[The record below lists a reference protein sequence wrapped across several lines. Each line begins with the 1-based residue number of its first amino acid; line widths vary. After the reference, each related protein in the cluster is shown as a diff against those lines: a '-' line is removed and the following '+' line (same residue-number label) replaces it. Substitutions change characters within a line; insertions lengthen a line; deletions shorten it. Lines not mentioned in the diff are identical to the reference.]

1 MIHNRFVSLILTAA
15 AVVVL
20 GAAAL
25 SVSSCQPNET
35 EISVTGITVS
45 TPSITITEGETSV
58 ISFTVEPAD
67 ASVKDVSFSSSDTD
81 VVTVDEKGRVTA
93 VGPGTATITITTK
106 DGGFKATVTVTV
118 KAKAPA
124 VVNVSGVKLD
134 KHELSLKKDEKFTL
148 TATVEPSDAA
158 DKSVSWKSSDTAVA
172 TVEDGEVVAVA
183 AGTATITVTT
193 TDGEFTDE
201 CKLTVTEDKPGD
213 ETVKVSGVKLDKHEL
228 SLKKDE
234 KAALTATVE
243 PSNAS
248 DKSVSWKSSA
258 TAVATVDGGEVVA
271 VAAGTATI
279 TVTTTDGKFTDECKV
294 TVTEDKP
301 GDDTIKVTGVTL
313 DQTELTI
320 GVGTYATLVATVEPA
335 DATDKTVEWKSNKSS
350 VAIVDDDG
358 RVSGIIPGSA
368 TITVTTKDGGFK
380 ATCDVTV
387 VNSAPPT
394 PSGNSEFRAQY
405 LEDQSSLAT
414 VGKVIH
420 YKYGT
425 NYMGTANQFLVL
437 PCDMTTGEPVKDA
450 TASHFSAK
458 SSIPGSISVSV
469 TKVDAYNAFLVKVLK
484 GDNGTYS
491 DLSFTYTGTDGK
503 TITQSTRLCIAP
515 AAASSAFEYSVYANL
530 VTATGSKTIEGT
542 EGYSSVRFEYFM
554 SSAKDQ
560 PVFEIFPKFNC
571 TGPATV
577 MDTGD
582 MASYQWES
590 YSSSG
595 VLSITDKVSN
605 TGVPYPEVTI
615 SKAGQPVVDYLYTD
629 YKGNTK
635 KRLFSF
641 HVVQAYLDEGSA
653 LLLDGGIFCTEA
665 EPAIIPKDGK
675 QKIFVADGS
684 GRNYYSTDVSFNW
697 SSSDP
702 SVATVEVVKG
712 QGASYYCAEVSGKK
726 VGKTTI
732 KVTDVNGKTLV
743 AYVTVLDSKEGH
755 AYVEMGDG
763 LKWAVEN
770 VGSRNIYDLSPQE
783 YAWGS
788 TTPGKSFD
796 WDEYFDGNPQDG
808 FSKYK
813 IGKKTVLEP
822 EDDTARQA
830 WGGSWRMPTEAEW
843 RTLMDRN
850 KFEWTYSTDIGMI
863 GYRVTSKIK
872 GYEGT
877 FIFLPAVYLI
887 AGSVAMGG
895 GVYWS
900 STLSGEDESNAV
912 CFFIDFEETEI
923 YDVSR
928 CYGTAIRPVWK

>member
-1 MIHNRFVSLILTAA
+1 MIHNRFVSIILTAA
-15 AVVVL
+15 AAVVL

-201 CKLTVTEDKPGD
+201 CKLTVAEDKPGD
-213 ETVKVSGVKLDKHEL
+213 ETVKVTGVKLDKHEL

-234 KAALTATVE
+234 K
-243 PSNAS
+243 
-248 DKSVSWKSSA
+248 A

-313 DQTELTI
+313 DKTELTI

-405 LEDQSSLAT
+405 LEDPSSLAT

-425 NYMGTANQFLVL
+425 NYMGTANQFLVM
-437 PCDMTTGEPVKDA
+437 PCDLTTGEPVKDA
-450 TASHFSAK
+450 TASHYSAK
-458 SSIPGSISVSV
+458 SSIPGSIGVSV

-530 VTATGSKTIEGT
+530 VTATGSKTLEGT
-542 EGYSSVRFEYFM
+542 GSYSVSYEYLAR
-554 SSAKDQ
+554 SANDK
-560 PVFEIFPKFNC
+560 PVFEIFPKFKC
-571 TGPATV
+571 AGPATV

-582 MASYQWES
+582 MASYEWES
-590 YSSSG
+590 YSQNI
-595 VLSITDKVSN
+595 SITDKVSS
-605 TGVPYPEVTI
+605 TGVPYPEVTFNKI
-615 SKAGQPVVDYLYTD
+615 GWSSVMYDYFD
-629 YKGNTK
+629 YKGNTNYLMV
-635 KRLFSF
+635 LFN
-641 HVVQAYLDEGSA
+641 VLQGYLDEGSF
-653 LLLDGGIFCTEA
+653 LRLDGGVRCSEA
-665 EPAIIPKDGK
+665 EPLIIPKGGK
-675 QKIFVADGS
+675 KKIYVSDGS
-684 GRNYYSTDVSFNW
+684 GSSYYSLDVKFNW

-702 SVATVEVVKG
+702 SVASVEAEEG
-712 QGASYYCAEVSGKK
+712 QGGSYYCAEVSGKK

-743 AYVTVLDSKEGH
+743 AYVTVLDSKDGH

-763 LKWAVEN
+763 LKWATDN
-770 VGSRNIYDLSPQE
+770 VGSDSIYDLAPDE

-788 TTPGKSFD
+788 TVRGRYFN
-796 WDEYFDGNPQDG
+796 WDEYFDGNPQEG
-808 FSKYK
+808 FNKYS

-843 RTLMDRN
+843 RTLMDSN
-850 KFEWTYSTDIGMI
+850 KFEWTYCTDIGMF

-872 GYEGT
+872 GYEGNYIY
-877 FIFLPAVYLI
+877 FPGVYLI
-887 AGSVAMGG
+887 AGSTAMGG
-895 GVYWS
+895 GAYWS
-900 STLSGEDESNAV
+900 ATLSGEDESKAV
-912 CFFIDFEETEI
+912 YFYFDSSGLRIGNCP
-923 YDVSR
+923 R